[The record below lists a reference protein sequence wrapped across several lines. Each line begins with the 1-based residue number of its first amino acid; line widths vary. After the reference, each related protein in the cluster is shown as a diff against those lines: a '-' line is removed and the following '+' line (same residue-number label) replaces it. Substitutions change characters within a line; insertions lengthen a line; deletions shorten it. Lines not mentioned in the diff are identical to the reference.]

1 MIVQHNMA
9 ALNTNRQLGV
19 TNTNLAKST
28 EKLSSGYRVNRAGD
42 DAAGLS
48 ISEKMR
54 GQIRGLEQ
62 ASTNAQ
68 DGISLIQTA
77 EGAMNEIHSVI
88 QRMRELAVQGAN
100 DTNVY
105 ADRKAIADEMTELS
119 GEIDR
124 IANSTEFNTM
134 KLLDGSFDGED
145 GENALTLQVG
155 ANKSNEDLAVAEQ
168 VITFNISDMRTTGE
182 NETMAAVGG
191 LLEDT
196 SALTGDAEDYNA
208 DGLNEAWQGAIKIMD
223 DALNY
228 VSESRSLLGAK
239 QNRLEHTIANTDNTA
254 ENLQAAESR
263 IRDVNMADEMVKY
276 SKSSILQQ
284 AGQSMLAQAN
294 QQTQGVLSLLR

>member
-9 ALNTNRQLGV
+9 ALNTNRQLGA

-28 EKLSSGYRVNRAGD
+28 EKLSSGYRINRAGD

-62 ASTNAQ
+62 GSTNAQ

-77 EGAMNEIHSVI
+77 EGALNEVHSVL

-100 DTNVY
+100 DTNVS
-105 ADRKAIADEMTELS
+105 ADRAAINKEISALRDEITRI
-119 GEIDR
+119 GE
-124 IANSTEFNTM
+124 STEYNTM
-134 KLLDGSFDGED
+134 KLFTED
-145 GENALTLQVG
+145 FASSDKFLQVG
-155 ANKSNEDLAVAEQ
+155 ANKNSDDTSIEDGEQ
-168 VITFNISDMRTTGE
+168 VIKLKMVKIADNQIATAGDDSEEADLAFVDDLSSESVNADYQEAIFNIDQAIKVVSSGRSD
-182 NETMAAVGG
+182 
-191 LLEDT
+191 L
-196 SALTGDAEDYNA
+196 
-208 DGLNEAWQGAIKIMD
+208 GAI
-223 DALNY
+223 
-228 VSESRSLLGAK
+228 
-239 QNRLEHTIANTDNTA
+239 QNRLEHTIANADNTA